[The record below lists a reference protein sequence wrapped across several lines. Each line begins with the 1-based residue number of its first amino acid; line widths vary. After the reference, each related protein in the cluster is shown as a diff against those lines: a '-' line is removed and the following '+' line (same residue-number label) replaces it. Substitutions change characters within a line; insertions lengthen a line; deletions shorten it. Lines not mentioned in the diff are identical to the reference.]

1 MSTIKKQAPTI
12 ENRKRLEDYESVHL
26 YLGFVVEK
34 LQMEGRLKKV
44 RKRKKRL
51 YFNENLLD
59 RTGRLFVEFLFKD
72 DDHLRLG
79 RLGIDNIKES
89 RGDS

>member
-1 MSTIKKQAPTI
+1 VT
-12 ENRKRLEDYESVHL
+12 N
-26 YLGFVVEK
+26 
-34 LQMEGRLKKV
+34 GRLKKV
-44 RKRKKRL
+44 RKRKKIL

-79 RLGIDNIKES
+79 IDNIKES